1 MAGKAKEW
9 TAAQDAKFK
18 RLVGQG
24 LSADEISKRL
34 TKEGVPSASRS
45 SVDAKRRAMIGSQRA
60 SAKALR
66 GSAGGKAKTP
76 AAGKG
81 APRLVP
87 PGSPPSP
94 VVPPSAADLDE
105 LADIPDDPSQLDGAT
120 PHELDMWIARANAT
134 YERALSAENL
144 SVQVASI
151 GKAKELL
158 DAKRRSTP
166 PTPPDPNEQPDMI
179 RLAEEI
185 PARLLKAI
193 DLVTEV
199 S

>member
-9 TAAQDAKFK
+9 TAAQEAKFK

-34 TKEGVPSASRS
+34 TKDGVPSASRS
-45 SVDAKRRAMIGSQRA
+45 SVDAKRRALIGSQRA
-60 SAKALR
+60 SAKATR
-66 GSAGGKAKTP
+66 PASRPKAGGKSKPATP
-76 AAGKG
+76 V
-81 APRLVP
+81 RLVP
-87 PGSPPSP
+87 TPDK
-94 VVPPSAADLDE
+94 VAPPSASDLDE

-166 PTPPDPNEQPDMI
+166 PTPPDPNDQPDMI

-193 DLVTEV
+193 DLVTEE